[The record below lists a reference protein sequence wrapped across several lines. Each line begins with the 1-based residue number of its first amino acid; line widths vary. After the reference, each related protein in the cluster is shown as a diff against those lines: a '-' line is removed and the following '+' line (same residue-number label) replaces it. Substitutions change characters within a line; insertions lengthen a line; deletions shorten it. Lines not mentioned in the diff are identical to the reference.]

1 MCYLALIYFYL
12 LDMLAASFLLYSF
25 NNTGTAIINYWFFF
39 PQLDV
44 YDGKGSGEGMLM

>member
-1 MCYLALIYFYL
+1 
-12 LDMLAASFLLYSF
+12 MLAASFLLYAF

-39 PQLDV
+39 SPQLDV